1 MKTMAVFTKDKE
13 EGAINQKTFLMLE

>member
-13 EGAINQKTFLMLE
+13 VGAVNQKTFLMLE